1 MKKQLI
7 LVGGAM
13 GVGKSAVCRELLRQL
28 TPGVWL
34 DGDWCWNMNPFVVSE
49 ENKRMVLSNITHLLR
64 AYLNNSSYRYVLFC
78 WVMDQPLLFEAV
90 LGPLRDIPFTLHSFS
105 LVCTEQVLRE
115 RLERDVR
122 DGIREADVIPRSLR
136 RLPAYAAL
144 PTCKLDVTSL
154 TPYEAACAIAASV
167 GRASSPKSAGS
178 LRGRRKLA
186 RGLTAPDVLE
196 EKGGAFRQQ
205 RRGRNPLSRKASFP
219 PFSFPATLTC
229 SFRSARWRGPAPSG
243 CGRGGWPCRRPC
255 PQWACG
261 RRRCPSRP
269 ARQPGAAIR

>member
-1 MKKQLI
+1 
-7 LVGGAM
+7 M

-64 AYLNNSSYRYVLFC
+64 AYLNNSSCRYVLFC
-78 WVMDQPLLFEAV
+78 RVMDQPLLFEAV

-144 PTCKLDVTSL
+144 PTCKLDVTFL

-167 GRASSPKSAGS
+167 GRASSRCARISPGLAKAGTGPDGA
-178 LRGRRKLA
+178 GRLGRK
-186 RGLTAPDVLE
+186 RKGVPET
-196 EKGGAFRQQ
+196 EKGKETSLQKGF
-205 RRGRNPLSRKASFP
+205 LP
-219 PFSFPATLTC
+219 PFSFSATLTC

-243 CGRGGWPCRRPC
+243 CGRGGWLCRQPC

-269 ARQPGAAIR
+269 ARRPGAAIR

>member
-105 LVCTEQVLRE
+105 LVCTEQALRE

-167 GRASSPKSAGS
+167 GRASSRRVPGLSGAG
-178 LRGRRKLA
+178 
-186 RGLTAPDVLE
+186 VIWH
-196 EKGGAFRQQ
+196 GA
-205 RRGRNPLSRKASFP
+205 
-219 PFSFPATLTC
+219 
-229 SFRSARWRGPAPSG
+229 
-243 CGRGGWPCRRPC
+243 
-255 PQWACG
+255 
-261 RRRCPSRP
+261 
-269 ARQPGAAIR
+269 

>member
-90 LGPLRDIPFTLHSFS
+90 L
-105 LVCTEQVLRE
+105 
-115 RLERDVR
+115 ERDVR

-167 GRASSPKSAGS
+167 GRASSRRVPGLSGAG
-178 LRGRRKLA
+178 
-186 RGLTAPDVLE
+186 E
-196 EKGGAFRQQ
+196 IWHGA
-205 RRGRNPLSRKASFP
+205 
-219 PFSFPATLTC
+219 
-229 SFRSARWRGPAPSG
+229 
-243 CGRGGWPCRRPC
+243 
-255 PQWACG
+255 
-261 RRRCPSRP
+261 
-269 ARQPGAAIR
+269 

>member
-49 ENKRMVLSNITHLLR
+49 ESKRMVLSNITHLLR

-90 LGPLRDIPFTLHSFS
+90 LGPLLDIPFTLHSFS
-105 LVCTEQVLRE
+105 LVCTEQALRE

-122 DGIREADVIPRSLR
+122 DGI
-136 RLPAYAAL
+136 YAAL

-167 GRASSPKSAGS
+167 GRASSRRVPGLSGAGES
-178 LRGRRKLA
+178 WH
-186 RGLTAPDVLE
+186 
-196 EKGGAFRQQ
+196 GA
-205 RRGRNPLSRKASFP
+205 
-219 PFSFPATLTC
+219 
-229 SFRSARWRGPAPSG
+229 
-243 CGRGGWPCRRPC
+243 
-255 PQWACG
+255 
-261 RRRCPSRP
+261 
-269 ARQPGAAIR
+269 

>member
-1 MKKQLI
+1 
-7 LVGGAM
+7 M

-105 LVCTEQVLRE
+105 LVCTEQALRE

-167 GRASSPKSAGS
+167 GRASSEECRVSPGPAKAGTGPDGTGR
-178 LRGRRKLA
+178 LGRKRRGVPA
-186 RGLTAPDVLE
+186 T
-196 EKGGAFRQQ
+196 EKGKEPSLQKGF
-205 RRGRNPLSRKASFP
+205 LP

>member
-1 MKKQLI
+1 M
-7 LVGGAM
+7 GAAQKRLLFVNGTM
-13 GVGKSAVCRELLRQL
+13 GAGKSATCAALLKQMQPAVFR
-28 TPGVWL
+28 

-64 AYLNNSSYRYVLFC
+64 AYLDNSSYRYVLFC

-90 LGPLRDIPFTLHSFS
+90 LGPLRDIPFTSHSFS
-105 LVCTEQVLRE
+105 LVCTEQALRE

-167 GRASSPKSAGS
+167 GRASS
-178 LRGRRKLA
+178 RG
-186 RGLTAPDVLE
+186 APDLS
-196 EKGGAFRQQ
+196 GA
-205 RRGRNPLSRKASFP
+205 GES
-219 PFSFPATLTC
+219 
-229 SFRSARWRGPAPSG
+229 
-243 CGRGGWPCRRPC
+243 
-255 PQWACG
+255 
-261 RRRCPSRP
+261 
-269 ARQPGAAIR
+269 

>member
-105 LVCTEQVLRE
+105 LVCTEQALRE
-115 RLERDVR
+115 RLEPASSWHTAFPPSGRPTSS
-122 DGIREADVIPRSLR
+122 REASGGC
-136 RLPAYAAL
+136 L
-144 PTCKLDVTSL
+144 PT
-154 TPYEAACAIAASV
+154 PH
-167 GRASSPKSAGS
+167 
-178 LRGRRKLA
+178 
-186 RGLTAPDVLE
+186 
-196 EKGGAFRQQ
+196 
-205 RRGRNPLSRKASFP
+205 
-219 PFSFPATLTC
+219 
-229 SFRSARWRGPAPSG
+229 
-243 CGRGGWPCRRPC
+243 CRHAN
-255 PQWACG
+255 WM
-261 RRRCPSRP
+261 
-269 ARQPGAAIR
+269 

>member
-90 LGPLRDIPFTLHSFS
+90 LGPLRDIPFTFTAFHSS
-105 LVCTEQVLRE
+105 ARS
-115 RLERDVR
+115 RLCGNGWNATASGRPTSS
-122 DGIREADVIPRSLR
+122 REASGGC
-136 RLPAYAAL
+136 L
-144 PTCKLDVTSL
+144 PT
-154 TPYEAACAIAASV
+154 PH
-167 GRASSPKSAGS
+167 
-178 LRGRRKLA
+178 
-186 RGLTAPDVLE
+186 
-196 EKGGAFRQQ
+196 
-205 RRGRNPLSRKASFP
+205 
-219 PFSFPATLTC
+219 
-229 SFRSARWRGPAPSG
+229 
-243 CGRGGWPCRRPC
+243 CRHAN
-255 PQWACG
+255 WM
-261 RRRCPSRP
+261 
-269 ARQPGAAIR
+269 

>member
-90 LGPLRDIPFTLHSFS
+90 LGPLLDIPFTLHSFS
-105 LVCTEQVLRE
+105 LVCTYGTASGRPTSS
-115 RLERDVR
+115 
-122 DGIREADVIPRSLR
+122 REASGGC
-136 RLPAYAAL
+136 L
-144 PTCKLDVTSL
+144 PT
-154 TPYEAACAIAASV
+154 PH
-167 GRASSPKSAGS
+167 
-178 LRGRRKLA
+178 
-186 RGLTAPDVLE
+186 
-196 EKGGAFRQQ
+196 
-205 RRGRNPLSRKASFP
+205 
-219 PFSFPATLTC
+219 
-229 SFRSARWRGPAPSG
+229 
-243 CGRGGWPCRRPC
+243 CRHAN
-255 PQWACG
+255 WM
-261 RRRCPSRP
+261 
-269 ARQPGAAIR
+269 

>member
-1 MKKQLI
+1 
-7 LVGGAM
+7 M

-154 TPYEAACAIAASV
+154 TPYGAACAIAASV
-167 GRASSPKSAGS
+167 GRASSRKSARS
-178 LRGRRKLA
+178 LRGPAKAGKGPDGRTSWKKKEGRSGN
-186 RGLTAPDVLE
+186 RGEGT
-196 EKGGAFRQQ
+196 
-205 RRGRNPLSRKASFP
+205 LSPERLPSPVF
-219 PFSFPATLTC
+219 FSATLTC
-229 SFRSARWRGPAPSG
+229 NFRSARWRGPAPSG

>member
-64 AYLNNSSYRYVLFC
+64 AYLNNSSCRYVLFC

-90 LGPLRDIPFTLHSFS
+90 LGPLRDIPFTSHSFS
-105 LVCTEQVLRE
+105 LVCTEQALRE
-115 RLERDVR
+115 RLGTAVR
-122 DGIREADVIPRSLR
+122 GGTRLCCIPRSLR

-167 GRASSPKSAGS
+167 GRASS
-178 LRGRRKLA
+178 RG
-186 RGLTAPDVLE
+186 APDLS
-196 EKGGAFRQQ
+196 GA
-205 RRGRNPLSRKASFP
+205 GES
-219 PFSFPATLTC
+219 
-229 SFRSARWRGPAPSG
+229 
-243 CGRGGWPCRRPC
+243 
-255 PQWACG
+255 
-261 RRRCPSRP
+261 
-269 ARQPGAAIR
+269 

>member
-64 AYLNNSSYRYVLFC
+64 AYLDNSSCRYVLFC

-90 LGPLRDIPFTLHSFS
+90 LGPLRDIPFTSHSFS
-105 LVCTEQVLRE
+105 LVCTEQALRE

-122 DGIREADVIPRSLR
+122 AMYGTASGRLTSSREASGGC
-136 RLPAYAAL
+136 L
-144 PTCKLDVTSL
+144 PT
-154 TPYEAACAIAASV
+154 PH
-167 GRASSPKSAGS
+167 
-178 LRGRRKLA
+178 
-186 RGLTAPDVLE
+186 
-196 EKGGAFRQQ
+196 
-205 RRGRNPLSRKASFP
+205 
-219 PFSFPATLTC
+219 
-229 SFRSARWRGPAPSG
+229 
-243 CGRGGWPCRRPC
+243 CRHAN
-255 PQWACG
+255 WM
-261 RRRCPSRP
+261 
-269 ARQPGAAIR
+269 

>member
-90 LGPLRDIPFTLHSFS
+90 LGPLRDIPFTFTAFHSS
-105 LVCTEQVLRE
+105 ARS
-115 RLERDVR
+115 RLCGNGWNATYGTASGRPTSS
-122 DGIREADVIPRSLR
+122 REASGGC
-136 RLPAYAAL
+136 L
-144 PTCKLDVTSL
+144 PT
-154 TPYEAACAIAASV
+154 PH
-167 GRASSPKSAGS
+167 
-178 LRGRRKLA
+178 
-186 RGLTAPDVLE
+186 
-196 EKGGAFRQQ
+196 
-205 RRGRNPLSRKASFP
+205 
-219 PFSFPATLTC
+219 
-229 SFRSARWRGPAPSG
+229 
-243 CGRGGWPCRRPC
+243 CRHAN
-255 PQWACG
+255 WM
-261 RRRCPSRP
+261 
-269 ARQPGAAIR
+269 

>member
-64 AYLNNSSYRYVLFC
+64 AYLDNSSCRYVLFC

-90 LGPLRDIPFTLHSFS
+90 LGPLRDIPFTSHSFS
-105 LVCTEQVLRE
+105 LVCTEQALRE
-115 RLERDVR
+115 RLERD
-122 DGIREADVIPRSLR
+122 
-136 RLPAYAAL
+136 AYAAL

-167 GRASSPKSAGS
+167 GRASS
-178 LRGRRKLA
+178 RG
-186 RGLTAPDVLE
+186 APDLS
-196 EKGGAFRQQ
+196 GA
-205 RRGRNPLSRKASFP
+205 GES
-219 PFSFPATLTC
+219 
-229 SFRSARWRGPAPSG
+229 
-243 CGRGGWPCRRPC
+243 
-255 PQWACG
+255 
-261 RRRCPSRP
+261 
-269 ARQPGAAIR
+269 